1 MNEESTEILIPKKRF
16 DEVNEK
22 LKALREENKA
32 LNRSQSTLTEIR
44 VGLCRG
50 ENHAG
55 FKRDFVEGQRFRQKE
70 YEGIVCRISMSQ
82 QGRKNRFGE
91 GNRKNQTTGN
101 LGGKNNGN
109 EHKRNRFNS

>member
-32 LNRSQSTLTEIR
+32 LTEANQRLQKFESDFAEAKTTLDLKEIF
-44 VGLCRG
+44 V
-50 ENHAG
+50 EAG
-55 FKRDFVEGQRFRQKE
+55 FRKKRIRGNRLQDL
-70 YEGIVCRISMSQ
+70 MSQ

-109 EHKRNRFNS
+109 

>member
-32 LNRSQSTLTEIR
+32 LTKEANQRLQKCD

-55 FKRDFVEGQRFRQKE
+55 FKRDF
-70 YEGIVCRISMSQ
+70 CRSRIPEKRIRGNRLQ
-82 QGRKNRFGE
+82 DLHVPAGKKKNRFGE

-109 EHKRNRFNS
+109 